1 MADSSKTEQAT
12 EERLRKAREQGQVA
26 RSRELPGTF
35 ALFAVAGALMVVM
48 PGAAMHW
55 GALYRAMLNA
65 ADAPD
70 FAVNG
75 PILFWGTVE
84 VLRWMVPV
92 LLAGFAAALFVG
104 LAQGGINFAPAALQP
119 KIERLN
125 PATKLGQIFS
135 PVGLANLL
143 KSLLPFGVILWL
155 AVSAMRENWST
166 IVNASALGLRP
177 FASFTGSMLF
187 SLAWKS
193 GLVLLAWSV
202 VDYVLIRRKMTNDL
216 KMTRQEIKE
225 EHKELDGNPQIK
237 QRIRQI
243 QRAMRRKA
251 QLQAVPTASVVVTNP
266 THFAVAL
273 KYAEGMA
280 APELV
285 AKGRDLIA
293 EKIRQIAREHDIPL
307 MENKPLAQA
316 LYKSVE
322 VGDSIPAKLYQAV
335 AELLALVY
343 RAQAEVRRAEA
354 ARSSR
359 DASGR
364 PLGGSR

>member
-1 MADSSKTEQAT
+1 MADSSKTERAT
-12 EERLRKAREQGQVA
+12 EERIRKAREQGQVA

-48 PGAAMHW
+48 PGAARHW
-55 GALYRAMLNA
+55 GTLYRAMLNA
-65 ADAPD
+65 AAARD
-70 FAVNG
+70 FEANG
-75 PILFWGTVE
+75 PVLFWGTVE
-84 VLRWMVPV
+84 VLRWMAPV
-92 LLAGFAAALFVG
+92 LVAGFAAALFVG

-125 PATKLGQIFS
+125 PAAKLGQIFS
-135 PVGLANLL
+135 PVGIANLL

-155 AVSAMRENWST
+155 AVGAMRENWPT
-166 IVNASALGLRP
+166 TVNASALGLRP

-187 SLAWKS
+187 GLAWKS

-202 VDYVLIRRKMTNDL
+202 VDYVLIRRKMMSDL
-216 KMTRQEIKE
+216 KMTRQEVKE

-237 QRIRQI
+237 QRVRQI
-243 QRAMRRKA
+243 QRAMRRKM

-266 THFAVAL
+266 THYAVAL

-280 APELV
+280 APEVV

-293 EKIRQIAREHDIPL
+293 ETIKQIARDHDIPL
-307 MENKPLAQA
+307 MENRTLAQA

-335 AELLALVY
+335 AELLVVVY

-354 ARSSR
+354 ARR
-359 DASGR
+359 NRNASGQAA
-364 PLGGSR
+364 GGAR